1 MRSRQPQKLRIAVL
15 LFSGNRTDS
24 IQLSTVSTTKNDGG
38 KMPDKKQYLIDQR
51 LQDLNNDGVDR
62 RGFLKCMAW
71 AGTGLVWTLSG
82 GIPVSRAFAKNYG
95 KDPAKGGDF
104 SFVQISDSHIG
115 FNKPANPDVTATL
128 QTAINK
134 INAMPNKPDFIIHTG
149 DLSQLS
155 KPSEFDT
162 LDQVLKGA
170 SAKQIYF
177 VPGEHDMLSDNG
189 EQYLQRYGKG
199 TKGSGWYS
207 FDQKGVHFV
216 GLVNVAN
223 LKAGGMGSLGHEQ
236 LEWLEDDLKG
246 RSASTPI
253 VLFAHIPLWT
263 IYPEWGWGTDD
274 SEQALS
280 YVKRFGSVTVL
291 NGHIHQ
297 IMQKIEGKV
306 SFHTAMSTAFPQPAP
321 GKAPSAGP
329 MKVPADQLQQVL
341 GITDVNYLVSGHSL
355 AIVDSPLGTSRSS
368 ASGMG
373 GSGGSD

>member
-1 MRSRQPQKLRIAVL
+1 M
-15 LFSGNRTDS
+15 
-24 IQLSTVSTTKNDGG
+24 TTKKHN
-38 KMPDKKQYLIDQR
+38 LIDQR
-51 LQDLNNDGVDR
+51 LQDLNDDGVDR

-71 AGTGLVWTLSG
+71 AGTGLLWTLSG
-82 GIPVSRAFAKNYG
+82 GIPSSRAFAKSHG
-95 KDPAKGGDF
+95 HEAGKGGDF

-134 INAMPNKPDFIIHTG
+134 INAMPHKPDFIIHTG

-162 LDQVLKGA
+162 LDQALKGA
-170 SAKQIYF
+170 AAKQIYF

-189 EQYLQRYGKG
+189 EEYFKRYGKG

-207 FDQKGVHFV
+207 FDHKGVHFV
-216 GLVNVAN
+216 ALVNVAN

-236 LEWLEDDLKG
+236 LEWLEGDLKG

-263 IYPEWGWGTDD
+263 IYPDWGWGTDD

-321 GKAPSAGP
+321 GTAPSAGP
-329 MKVPADQLQQVL
+329 MKVPTDQLQRVL
-341 GITDVNYLVSGHSL
+341 GITDVNYLVSGSSL
-355 AIVDSPLGTSRSS
+355 AIVDSPLGDSGCS
-368 ASGMG
+368 ASG
-373 GSGGSD
+373 SGRGLAVVDSLFG

>member
-1 MRSRQPQKLRIAVL
+1 
-15 LFSGNRTDS
+15 
-24 IQLSTVSTTKNDGG
+24 
-38 KMPDKKQYLIDQR
+38 MPDKKLDLIDQS

-71 AGTGLVWTLSG
+71 AGTGLVWTMSG
-82 GIPVSRAFAKNYG
+82 GIPVSRAFAKSGG
-95 KDPAKGGDF
+95 KGSDKDAGKGADF

-134 INAMPNKPDFIIHTG
+134 INAMPHTPDFIIHTG

-177 VPGEHDMLSDNG
+177 VPGEHDMLS
-189 EQYLQRYGKG
+189 
-199 TKGSGWYS
+199 S
-207 FDQKGVHFV
+207 FDHKGVHFV

-263 IYPEWGWGTDD
+263 IYPDWGWGTDD

-321 GKAPSAGP
+321 GTAPSAGP
-329 MKVPADQLQQVL
+329 MKVPAEQLQQVL
-341 GITDVNYLVSGHSL
+341 GITDVNYVVSGRSL
-355 AIVDSPLGTSRSS
+355 AIVDSPLAG
-368 ASGMG
+368 
-373 GSGGSD
+373 

>member
-1 MRSRQPQKLRIAVL
+1 
-15 LFSGNRTDS
+15 
-24 IQLSTVSTTKNDGG
+24 
-38 KMPDKKQYLIDQR
+38 MPDKKHNVIDQK
-51 LQDLNNDGVDR
+51 LQDLSDDGIDR

-71 AGTGLVWTLSG
+71 AGTGLVWTISG
-82 GIPVSRAFAKNYG
+82 GIPVSRAFAKTA
-95 KDPAKGGDF
+95 DQSASKGADF

-134 INAMPNKPDFIIHTG
+134 INAMSDKPDFIIHTG
-149 DLSQLS
+149 DLTQLS

-170 SAKQIYF
+170 SAKQIHF

-189 EQYLQRYGKG
+189 EQYLQRYGKD
-199 TKGSGWYS
+199 TKGSGWSS
-207 FDQKGVHFV
+207 FDHKGVHFV

-223 LKAGGMGSLGHEQ
+223 LKAGGMGALGHEQ
-236 LEWLEDDLKG
+236 LEWLEDDLRG
-246 RSASTPI
+246 RSHSTPI
-253 VLFAHIPLWT
+253 VLYAHIPLWT

-297 IMQKIEGKV
+297 IMQKVEGKV

-321 GKAPSAGP
+321 GTAPSAGP
-329 MKVPADQLQQVL
+329 LKVPADQLQRVL
-341 GITDVNYLVSGHSL
+341 GITDVNYLVSGRSL
-355 AIVDSPLGTSRSS
+355 AVVDSPLSDSGSS
-368 ASGMG
+368 ASRKAG
-373 GSGGSD
+373 GPGATYLNTRVETQGSAPRKTINKANQN